1 MSLERPIHADPDL
14 PAALQQAL
22 AAALQAPPQRVQRVA
37 AGGRAVWL
45 KQAEQ
50 LSLRWR
56 LQKGDTRRAFEADR
70 DGLHTLEAL
79 GLPVAPV
86 VAEGPDFFA
95 TEEVGTQIAHLL
107 RNAEFAG
114 PDRIAA
120 AGAAGAALAALH
132 RAGVAHGRP
141 SIRDIC
147 WDGQA
152 ARFIDLERF
161 RKGRASQ
168 GAMAMD
174 VLILLHSMF
183 AITRAPTPEI
193 EAAFAGWLGGAPA
206 GVWPVVQARA
216 ARFGWLGTLVR
227 QMLRL
232 RPRSRELGAVPLTLD
247 FVRAQG
253 RDTAAP

>member
-14 PAALQQAL
+14 PAALQAAL
-22 AAALQAPPQRVQRVA
+22 AVALQGPPQRVQRVA

-70 DGLHTLEAL
+70 EGLHVLEAL
-79 GLPVAPV
+79 GLPVAHV

-95 TEEVGTQIAHLL
+95 TEEVGVQIAHLL

-120 AGAAGAALAALH
+120 ARAAGAGLAALH

-161 RKGRASQ
+161 RKGRAGQ
-168 GAMAMD
+168 GAMALD
-174 VLILLHSMF
+174 LLILLHSMF
-183 AITRAPTPEI
+183 AITRGPAPEI
-193 EAAFAGWLGGAPA
+193 DAALAGWQDGAP
-206 GVWPVVQARA
+206 GGIWPVVQARA
-216 ARFGWLGTLVR
+216 ARFAWLGGLAR
-227 QMLRL
+227 QVLRL
-232 RPRSRELGAVPLTLD
+232 RPRSRELGALPLTLD
-247 FVRAQG
+247 FVAGQG
-253 RDTAAP
+253 RDIPAP